1 MKVLLKAGQMVVIP
15 ESESE
20 IADLA
25 AWKAER
31 TRHVLTVQNTA
42 GEGVALIDMGV
53 REDACNEPFPIA
65 SFVKDPAAQL
75 ISNFAATPFTLA
87 GREYASVESF
97 WQGLKFARESERRRI
112 AALPGPQARREGEA
126 QGYGETVE
134 YEGETIPV
142 GAWRHWQLMH
152 QACWA
157 KFTQHEEARL
167 ALLSTGE
174 RPLVHRVR
182 HDSRTIPG
190 VLMAEIWMKIRRKLR
205 EEEANQEW

>member
-1 MKVLLKAGQMVVIP
+1 MKVLLKAGQMVLIP
-15 ESESE
+15 ESDSE
-20 IADLA
+20 TAELT

-31 TRHVLTVQNTA
+31 ARHVFAVQNTA
-42 GEGVALIDMGV
+42 GEGVALIDLGV

-75 ISNFAATPFTLA
+75 ISNFAATPFTLD

-97 WQGLKFARESERRRI
+97 WQGLKFAKASERRRI
-112 AALPGPQARREGEA
+112 AALPGPQARQEGEE

-134 YEGETIPV
+134 YEGETVPV
-142 GAWRHWQLMH
+142 GAWGHWQLMDR
-152 QACWA
+152 ACWA
-157 KFTQHEEARL
+157 KFTQNEEARQ

-182 HDSRTIPG
+182 RDSRTIPG

-205 EEEANQEW
+205 ETGGANG